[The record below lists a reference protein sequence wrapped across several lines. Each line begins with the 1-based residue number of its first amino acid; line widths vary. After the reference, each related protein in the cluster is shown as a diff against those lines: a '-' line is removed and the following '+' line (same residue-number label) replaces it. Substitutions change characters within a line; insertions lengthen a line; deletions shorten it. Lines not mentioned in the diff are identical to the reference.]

1 MNEEHDCTNWNPL
14 SVAEVGELLSD
25 LRAEWWIAGGYA
37 IEMFAGRPIRSHGD
51 IDILVK
57 RDDQHIIQKH
67 LSAWELYS
75 ARYPGLRLWGEGET
89 LIGRYHDIW
98 CRPKGET
105 PWRLQIMLLD
115 TEGDV
120 WFFRNNPSIFG
131 SVRNMSRMTGSG
143 IRYLSP
149 EIQLLYKAGANM
161 LEKDETDF
169 AVAAPML
176 NEAERAWLLENLRK
190 RFPAEH
196 QWIEKLKAVTEKVS
210 LG

>member
-1 MNEEHDCTNWNPL
+1 
-14 SVAEVGELLSD
+14 
-25 LRAEWWIAGGYA
+25 
-37 IEMFAGRPIRSHGD
+37 
-51 IDILVK
+51 
-57 RDDQHIIQKH
+57 
-67 LSAWELYS
+67 
-75 ARYPGLRLWGEGET
+75 
-89 LIGRYHDIW
+89 
-98 CRPKGET
+98 
-105 PWRLQIMLLD
+105 
-115 TEGDV
+115 
-120 WFFRNNPSIFG
+120 
-131 SVRNMSRMTGSG
+131 MTGSG